1 MKYGYVVFDMDGT
14 LIDTCEAIQQSL
26 RDTIV
31 MLTGKTPAKAEMR
44 ATFGTPSDVGLK
56 MLGVRDEDIQRG
68 ILLWSENIKKYEDTP
83 RAFPGVRELMDGLK
97 AGGCRIGIATSKNA
111 AELDHSREQFGD
123 IVSRADCVICADDT
137 AEHKPKPGPLLKYME
152 RTGAK
157 PSEVLYVGDTV
168 YDMQC
173 ARGAGVDFALA
184 RWGNPDGRV
193 DADYDEP
200 TPLALLEKLR

>member
-83 RAFPGVRELMDGLK
+83 RAFPGVREL
-97 AGGCRIGIATSKNA
+97 
-111 AELDHSREQFGD
+111 EHSREQFED

-137 AEHKPKPGPLLKYME
+137 AEHKPEPGPLLKYME

-200 TPLALLEKLR
+200 TPMALLEKLR

>member
-56 MLGVRDEDIQRG
+56 MLGVRGEDIQRG

-111 AELDHSREQFGD
+111 AEL
-123 IVSRADCVICADDT
+123 
-137 AEHKPKPGPLLKYME
+137 
-152 RTGAK
+152 
-157 PSEVLYVGDTV
+157 
-168 YDMQC
+168 
-173 ARGAGVDFALA
+173 
-184 RWGNPDGRV
+184 
-193 DADYDEP
+193 
-200 TPLALLEKLR
+200 

>member
-111 AELDHSREQFGD
+111 AELEHSREQFGD
-123 IVSRADCVICADDT
+123 IVSRVDCIICADDT
-137 AEHKPKPGPLLKYME
+137 AEHKPEPGPLLKYME

-157 PSEVLYVGDTV
+157 PSEVLYVSI
-168 YDMQC
+168 QC
-173 ARGAGVDFALA
+173 TTCSAPGERAQISPLRAGAIRTAGWMRITTSRRLW
-184 RWGNPDGRV
+184 RCWK
-193 DADYDEP
+193 
-200 TPLALLEKLR
+200 KLR

>member
-68 ILLWSENIKKYEDTP
+68 ILKSTRIRRGRFPACGSLWTGL
-83 RAFPGVRELMDGLK
+83 RREA
-97 AGGCRIGIATSKNA
+97 AG
-111 AELDHSREQFGD
+111 
-123 IVSRADCVICADDT
+123 
-137 AEHKPKPGPLLKYME
+137 
-152 RTGAK
+152 
-157 PSEVLYVGDTV
+157 
-168 YDMQC
+168 
-173 ARGAGVDFALA
+173 
-184 RWGNPDGRV
+184 
-193 DADYDEP
+193 
-200 TPLALLEKLR
+200 

>member
-1 MKYGYVVFDMDGT
+1 MSVVNLKRKNSLRALALRKMKYGYVVFDMDGT

-111 AELDHSREQFGD
+111 AELEHSREQFGD
-123 IVSRADCVICADDT
+123 VDFIVHI
-137 AEHKPKPGPLLKYME
+137 P
-152 RTGAK
+152 
-157 PSEVLYVGDTV
+157 
-168 YDMQC
+168 
-173 ARGAGVDFALA
+173 AGVDAEQIRADIEKYRAALTTYKIDQ
-184 RWGNPDGRV
+184 R
-193 DADYDEP
+193 
-200 TPLALLEKLR
+200 

>member
-111 AELDHSREQFGD
+111 NSSGILYPGWTASYARTIRQSTSLNRGRCSSIWSVPARNRQKCFTWAIRCTTCSAPGE
-123 IVSRADCVICADDT
+123 RA
-137 AEHKPKPGPLLKYME
+137 
-152 RTGAK
+152 
-157 PSEVLYVGDTV
+157 
-168 YDMQC
+168 
-173 ARGAGVDFALA
+173 
-184 RWGNPDGRV
+184 
-193 DADYDEP
+193 
-200 TPLALLEKLR
+200 

>member
-83 RAFPGVRELMDGLK
+83 SAYP
-97 AGGCRIGIATSKNA
+97 
-111 AELDHSREQFGD
+111 
-123 IVSRADCVICADDT
+123 
-137 AEHKPKPGPLLKYME
+137 
-152 RTGAK
+152 RT
-157 PSEVLYVGDTV
+157 
-168 YDMQC
+168 
-173 ARGAGVDFALA
+173 F
-184 RWGNPDGRV
+184 
-193 DADYDEP
+193 
-200 TPLALLEKLR
+200 

>member
-83 RAFPGVRELMDGLK
+83 RAFPGVRELMEGLK

-111 AELDHSREQFGD
+111 AELEHSRECSCT
-123 IVSRADCVICADDT
+123 VKY
-137 AEHKPKPGPLLKYME
+137 HKKIM
-152 RTGAK
+152 
-157 PSEVLYVGDTV
+157 S
-168 YDMQC
+168 
-173 ARGAGVDFALA
+173 
-184 RWGNPDGRV
+184 N
-193 DADYDEP
+193 
-200 TPLALLEKLR
+200 

>member
-1 MKYGYVVFDMDGT
+1 MRFIT
-14 LIDTCEAIQQSL
+14 ALSARLTCPKPNARPIRHNAQVPDRNGKIFYTSITSL
-26 RDTIV
+26 SHI
-31 MLTGKTPAKAEMR
+31 
-44 ATFGTPSDVGLK
+44 
-56 MLGVRDEDIQRG
+56 
-68 ILLWSENIKKYEDTP
+68 
-83 RAFPGVRELMDGLK
+83 
-97 AGGCRIGIATSKNA
+97 SK
-111 AELDHSREQFGD
+111 QFGD

-137 AEHKPKPGPLLKYME
+137 AEHKPEPGPLLKYME

-200 TPLALLEKLR
+200 TPMALLEKLR